1 MIIVTGGS
9 GFIGSALIWRL
20 NQLGKE
26 NIIIVDEFGEN
37 EKWQNL
43 IPLKF
48 ADVFDKE
55 DFGHMIQSDFLKNFE
70 IDTIFHL
77 GACSSTTEKNF
88 DYLLRNNYEY
98 SKFLCEKALENNIR
112 FIYASSA
119 ATYGD
124 GSQGYEDDESKL
136 HTLRPLNAYG
146 YSKHMF
152 DLWAK
157 KSRVLDKIVGLKY
170 FNVFGPNEYHKG
182 EMRSVVNKCYQQVKE
197 SKKALLFKSSNKKYK
212 DGEQSRDFLY
222 VKDAVDMTLYF
233 MENKIVSGIYNI
245 GTGESNS
252 FNDLIKP
259 IFNALDMKENIEYF
273 EMPEI
278 LKEKYQYYTKADIG
292 KLRSVGFKKD
302 ITPVKEAVEDYV
314 SNYLNTENPYLD
326 KKIKI

>member
-1 MIIVTGGS
+1 MIIVTGGA

-26 NIIIVDEFGEN
+26 DIIIVDEYGEDD
-37 EKWQNL
+37 KWKNL
-43 IPLKF
+43 AGLKF
-48 ADVFDKE
+48 ADIFDKE

-98 SKFLCEKALENNIR
+98 SKYLCEKAVDNNIR

-136 HTLRPLNAYG
+136 PLLRPLNAYG
-146 YSKHMF
+146 YSKHLF

-157 KSRVLDKIVGLKY
+157 RSRILDKIVGLKY
-170 FNVFGPNEYHKG
+170 FNVYGPNEYHKG
-182 EMRSVVNKCYQQVKE
+182 DMRSVVNKCFHQIKE
-197 SKKALLFKSSNKKYK
+197 TGKARLFKSAIPDYK

-233 MENKIVSGIYNI
+233 WDNKIVSGIYNI
-245 GTGESNS
+245 GSGESNS
-252 FNDLIKP
+252 FNKLISPVFKSL
-259 IFNALDMKENIEYF
+259 NMKENIEYF
-273 EMPEI
+273 DMPEI
-278 LKEKYQYYTKADIG
+278 LKEKYQYYTKADIS
-292 KLRSVGFKKD
+292 KLKSTGYINN
-302 ITPVKEAVEDYV
+302 ITGVEDAVTDYV
-314 SNYLNTENPYLD
+314 KNYLNAENEYLS
-326 KKIKI
+326 

>member
-20 NQLGKE
+20 NQLGKDD
-26 NIIIVDEFGEN
+26 IIIVDEFGEN

-55 DFGHMIQSDFLKNFE
+55 DFGHMIQSDFLKTFE

-136 HTLRPLNAYG
+136 HMLRPLNAYG

-152 DLWAK
+152 DLWVR
-157 KSRVLDKIVGLKY
+157 KSRIFDKVVGLKY
-170 FNVFGPNEYHKG
+170 FNVYGPNEYHKG
-182 EMRSVVNKCYQQVKE
+182 DMRSVVNKCFHQIKE
-197 SKKALLFKSSNKKYK
+197 TGKARLFKSENPEYK
-212 DGEQSRDFLY
+212 NGEQRRDFLY
-222 VKDAVDMTLYF
+222 VKNAVDMTLF
-233 MENKIVSGIYNI
+233 FWDNRIATGIYNI
-245 GTGESNS
+245 GTGEANS
-252 FNDLIKP
+252 FNELIKP
-259 IFNALDMKENIEYF
+259 VFKAMEIPENIEYF
-273 EMPEI
+273 DMPEI
-278 LKEKYQYYTKADIG
+278 LKKKYQYYTKADIS
-292 KLRSVGFKKD
+292 KLKSAGYIDNVMKID
-302 ITPVKEAVEDYV
+302 DAVSDYV
-314 SNYLNTENPYLD
+314 KNYLNTENAYLS
-326 KKIKI
+326 